1 MTWVLLAVFALTFL
15 VLALARHRSRTL
27 PLSRLAPF
35 GAVGV
40 EGHRK
45 LGKETRAA
53 LAAATTMLR

>member
-1 MTWVLLAVFALTFL
+1 MMWALLAVLVLTFV
-15 VLALARHRSRTL
+15 VLALARQRFRTL

-35 GAVGV
+35 AAMGV